1 MKAKNDKPCKRK
13 KCPHY
18 KEKFIFCAVC
28 EWNPN
33 GVWLK
38 DKKHTEF
45 QKNSE
50 KEVE

>member
-1 MKAKNDKPCKRK
+1 MKQTLNKSCKRK

-18 KEKFIFCAVC
+18 KENYKLCEIC